1 MAKKHHIS
9 NISFIRIRRKL
20 FAHVKSEH
28 PGERLYQRRQLRP
41 TKVGPERA
49 PRSDKGIP
57 KKSMLITLTGGGVP
71 SPPTPTDFDHGGSSD
86 DQVVHQPTSDLEI
99 PSSKVKAP
107 PAAFASAV
115 AAPLFDLRPQ
125 FAKKV
130 SKNYLEGMLKRV
142 SSNPSNQHQTTTESR
157 FDEEVEND
165 VEVTAFEAPKLSKRQ
180 GQAAATPKKTFNF
193 FQYTKTSLN

>member
-1 MAKKHHIS
+1 M
-9 NISFIRIRRKL
+9 

-41 TKVGPERA
+41 TKVGAERA

-57 KKSMLITLTGGGVP
+57 KKSMLATLTGGVL
-71 SPPTPTDFDHGGSSD
+71 SPPSPTDFDGFSD
-86 DQVVHQPTSDLEI
+86 DHQPASDQDI
-99 PSSKVKAP
+99 PKP
-107 PAAFASAV
+107 PAAASFASAV

-142 SSNPSNQHQTTTESR
+142 SSNQHQTTAEQEESR
-157 FDEEVEND
+157 VDEEVEND
-165 VEVTAFEAPKLSKRQ
+165 LELTAFEEAPKLSKSQ